1 MNSTVRVPASIRWVI
16 IAALLLIIL
25 QSTQEMLVFH
35 LDEMKLVL
43 TSDYVWNISVNNG
56 VLPISLRNHILFYS
70 RWLPLVILAA
80 MPLSLAIQ
88 KRGMPRA
95 IERADAYIVVFTLFA
110 FISCLYS
117 INPRLSFLRAGSVLL
132 MYGAVFWGVWLYADD
147 FGVEAVANTIVIVIA
162 IVFGLHILNAV
173 TDPAGSFPYLGRFQG
188 WTINPGIAAG
198 HASVLLP
205 FALWIAS
212 QRSRWQYWVL
222 VGAILF
228 VLIMSQTR
236 TEIVA
241 AAIGS
246 TYFLVRTYSKR
257 IYVALLGTI
266 SVLIMSY
273 MWIEVGP
280 RIFPQGTEFS
290 LDHIANTL
298 LDNNLDSGEEYNEL
312 EMPEVWYD
320 RFNPR
325 TSDAKTL
332 AHRTDKWRLGL
343 KYFMERPLQGFG
355 FGTEDRLFAYHDV
368 NPQDYQLSGASMHN
382 SYLGLVLQV
391 GIVGAALF
399 YVPLASLLFY
409 ELLTARETHRK
420 PLLSALLSV
429 VITCMVAGMFSSDL
443 YSMGNAKSFVFWISV
458 MLLVR
463 STVKS
468 KDMSISI

>member
-246 TYFLVRTYSKR
+246 TYFLVRTYPKR
-257 IYVALLGTI
+257 IYVVLSGTL

-355 FGTEDRLFAYHDV
+355 FGTEDRLFSYHDV

>member
-1 MNSTVRVPASIRWVI
+1 M
-16 IAALLLIIL
+16 
-25 QSTQEMLVFH
+25 
-35 LDEMKLVL
+35 L

-95 IERADAYIVVFTLFA
+95 MERADAYIVVFTLFA

-246 TYFLVRTYSKR
+246 TYFLVRTYPKR
-257 IYVALLGTI
+257 IYVVLSGTL

-355 FGTEDRLFAYHDV
+355 FGTEDRLFSYHDV
-368 NPQDYQLSGASMHN
+368 NPQDYQLSGASIHN

>member
-246 TYFLVRTYSKR
+246 TYFLVRTYPKR
-257 IYVALLGTI
+257 IYVVLSGTL

-409 ELLTARETHRK
+409 ELLTARETHRQ

>member
-1 MNSTVRVPASIRWVI
+1 
-16 IAALLLIIL
+16 
-25 QSTQEMLVFH
+25 
-35 LDEMKLVL
+35 
-43 TSDYVWNISVNNG
+43 
-56 VLPISLRNHILFYS
+56 
-70 RWLPLVILAA
+70 
-80 MPLSLAIQ
+80 
-88 KRGMPRA
+88 
-95 IERADAYIVVFTLFA
+95 
-110 FISCLYS
+110 
-117 INPRLSFLRAGSVLL
+117 

-246 TYFLVRTYSKR
+246 TYFLVRTYPKR
-257 IYVALLGTI
+257 IYVVLSGTL

-355 FGTEDRLFAYHDV
+355 FGTEDQLFAYHDV
-368 NPQDYQLSGASMHN
+368 NPQDYQLSGAYMHN
-382 SYLGLVLQV
+382 SYLGLSLQV

>member
-25 QSTQEMLVFH
+25 QSTQQMLVFH

-43 TSDYVWNISVNNG
+43 TSDYVWNISVNNA

-80 MPLSLAIQ
+80 MPLSLAIE

-246 TYFLVRTYSKR
+246 TYFLVRTYPKR
-257 IYVALLGTI
+257 IYVVLSGTL

-409 ELLTARETHRK
+409 ELLTTRKIHKK
-420 PLLSALLSV
+420 PLLTALLSV
-429 VITCMVAGMFSSDL
+429 VITCMVAAMFSSDL

-463 STVKS
+463 K
-468 KDMSISI
+468 I

>member
-355 FGTEDRLFAYHDV
+355 FGTEDRLFSYHDV

>member
-1 MNSTVRVPASIRWVI
+1 M
-16 IAALLLIIL
+16 
-25 QSTQEMLVFH
+25 
-35 LDEMKLVL
+35 L

-147 FGVEAVANTIVIVIA
+147 FGVETVANTIVIVVA

-246 TYFLVRTYSKR
+246 TYFLVRTYPKR
-257 IYVALLGTI
+257 IYVVLSGTL

-280 RIFPQGTEFS
+280 RIFQQGTEFS

>member
-1 MNSTVRVPASIRWVI
+1 MISTVRVSASIRWVI

-246 TYFLVRTYSKR
+246 TYFLVRTYPKR
-257 IYVALLGTI
+257 IYVVLSGTL

>member
-88 KRGMPRA
+88 KRGMQRA

-147 FGVEAVANTIVIVIA
+147 FGVETVANTIVIVVA

-246 TYFLVRTYSKR
+246 TYFLVRTYPKR
-257 IYVALLGTI
+257 IYVVLSGTL

>member
-147 FGVEAVANTIVIVIA
+147 FGVETVANTIVIVVA

-246 TYFLVRTYSKR
+246 TYFLVRTYPKR
-257 IYVALLGTI
+257 IYVVLSGTL

-280 RIFPQGTEFS
+280 RIFQQGTEFS

>member
-246 TYFLVRTYSKR
+246 TYFLVRTYPKR
-257 IYVALLGTI
+257 IYVVLSGTL

-409 ELLTARETHRK
+409 ELLTTRKIHKK
-420 PLLSALLSV
+420 PLLTALLSV
-429 VITCMVAGMFSSDL
+429 VITCMVAAMFSSDL

>member
-246 TYFLVRTYSKR
+246 TYFLVRTYPKR
-257 IYVALLGTI
+257 IYVVLSGTL

>member
-246 TYFLVRTYSKR
+246 TYFLVRTYPKR
-257 IYVALLGTI
+257 IYVVLSGTL

-280 RIFPQGTEFS
+280 RIFPQGTEYS
-290 LDHIANTL
+290 LDHIANTIH
-298 LDNNLDSGEEYNEL
+298 DNNLDSGEEYNEL

>member
-246 TYFLVRTYSKR
+246 TYFLVRTYPKR
-257 IYVALLGTI
+257 IYVVLSGTL

-355 FGTEDRLFAYHDV
+355 FGTEDRLFSYHDV

-399 YVPLASLLFY
+399 YIPLASLLFY

>member
-147 FGVEAVANTIVIVIA
+147 FGGEAVANTIVIVIA

-246 TYFLVRTYSKR
+246 TYFLVRTYPKR
-257 IYVALLGTI
+257 IYVVLSGTL